1 MNLIVDSIKE
11 STYVP
16 STIYDHFKTSDTTWQ
31 KDLAK
36 YVADLWE
43 VILAKVDEWRQLYDI
58 DLYQVNQWLEEKWQ
72 QITNHFA
79 Q

>member
-16 STIYDHFKTSDTTWQ
+16 STIYDHFKTSDWQ
-31 KDLAK
+31 KDLTK
-36 YVADLWE
+36 YVTDLWE

-72 QITNHFA
+72 QINNHFA